1 MASPIPLFDP
11 QAAGAPRIL
20 QLYQE
25 LELFSSGEPPANS
38 LFVLGRVA
46 GVSPERGTLWQDQ
59 LLIVDPPADVTD
71 RFRLEGDVATLFTGE
86 PVATGLPVVQTMPGG
101 VAHLRVG
108 EHFLD
113 VYVQRNG
120 VVVHL
125 PAVGVTLAGAFGSDT
140 LPPRIA
146 YGSDG
151 SDELETLRLL
161 ARLVK
166 APNAQLYVPRQGMLC
181 TDRLAAMER
190 LAADVGYL
198 HTLRRVL
205 PELARRGEP
214 PARVDEAAAALL
226 PAPWRSDAG
235 LTRHAANVQLLMET
249 RR

>member
-20 QLYQE
+20 QLYQD

-38 LFVLGRVA
+38 LFVLGRGA
-46 GVSPERGTLWQDQ
+46 GFSPDCGALLQDH
-59 LLIVDPPADVTD
+59 LLIVDPPADVTE
-71 RFRLEGDVATLFTGE
+71 RFRLGGDIATLFTGE
-86 PVATGLPVVQTMPGG
+86 PVVTGLPVVQTMPGG

-125 PAVGVTLAGAFGSDT
+125 PAVGVTLGGALGSDT

-146 YGSDG
+146 SGSDG
-151 SDELETLRLL
+151 GDELETLRLL

-166 APNAQLYVPRQGMLC
+166 APNAQLYVPRQGSLC
-181 TDRLAAMER
+181 TDRMAVMER

-198 HTLRRVL
+198 HTLHRVL
-205 PELARRGEP
+205 PALARRGEP
-214 PARVDEAAAALL
+214 PGRVDEAAAALL

-235 LTRHAANVQLLMET
+235 LNRHAANVQWLMEAG
-249 RR
+249 R